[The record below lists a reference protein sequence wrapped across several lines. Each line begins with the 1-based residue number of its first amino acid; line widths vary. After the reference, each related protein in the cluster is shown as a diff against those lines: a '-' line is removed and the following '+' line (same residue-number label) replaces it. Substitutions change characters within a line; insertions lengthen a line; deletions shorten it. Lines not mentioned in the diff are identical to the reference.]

1 MCRGLGDTW
10 LCQKDWCLP
19 QTGTRHRCQRAAG
32 RVDGIAGNSEVALL
46 GHIGELARR
55 MNYHAPG
62 IGARP
67 KRRPRHRLQ
76 RAAGRVDGIDGNHGR
91 TLPTCVLR
99 QGVGAKGAEANAFNA
114 MHFPAWLL
122 LLALVP
128 THALD
133 PTVVDLPATGQWV
146 DTGIDVHRG
155 GSLSVTLNARRANA
169 RAKQQGNVPSV
180 AGMPGSPLQNA
191 PATLPALTGRIGTI
205 MFAVSAHCIAPETG
219 RLLLRVN
226 RPVSSYGGEPAMVRA
241 RISYV
246 PRAEPSPN
254 AIESNSPTRKRTI
267 AVKTSI
273 PLESMVIPLPNVV
286 GMKYGAAARSLK
298 EYRVVPRRQKRSSS
312 RPAGEVVD
320 QSPAPGVDVHTMKT
334 VILGVSDGSLAQPSV
349 VAAKTAKPPVRIA
362 GSASAPA
369 GAAVEQVPAHTSYV
383 APNPAIR
390 ESSAPIRTLAEP
402 PIRRA
407 KPLPIRQATP
417 EPIAIAAPRSSATT
431 PRTPIATATPRAR
444 ATVTA
449 TSRATGSSRA
459 IASAKATP
467 VRRSVTQSLAPPIA
481 PLSMIAVPQVIGS
494 IQQDAAA
501 TINRANLHAIYRG
514 AEPSRLLA
522 GRITRTD
529 PVAGT
534 RLKRGSLVGYWV
546 ATAGTLGSGNGWTL
560 WLFGGGLI
568 LTTALLGFSINNR
581 MRLAKVTRSRLT
593 VHPSLELDGPTSFAG
608 DVTKA
613 GPTTHLRASV
623 ELGEAFFEDGG
634 ATAIRKEQ
642 DG

>member
-1 MCRGLGDTW
+1 
-10 LCQKDWCLP
+10 
-19 QTGTRHRCQRAAG
+19 
-32 RVDGIAGNSEVALL
+32 
-46 GHIGELARR
+46 
-55 MNYHAPG
+55 
-62 IGARP
+62 
-67 KRRPRHRLQ
+67 
-76 RAAGRVDGIDGNHGR
+76 
-91 TLPTCVLR
+91 
-99 QGVGAKGAEANAFNA
+99 

-608 DVTKA
+608 NVTMA